1 MTRRLQHIS
10 DPSWQPWLLVAE
22 AGAVVIMAG
31 ILCQIAQLY
40 VSIRTRE
47 LRRDMTGDPWD
58 GRTLEWATASPP
70 PAYNFAVM
78 PRVETIDAFW
88 EMKRRGQTAILPTY
102 ETVEMPRNSAIG
114 VFIAFFASAAGFAL
128 IWHIWWLA
136 ILGLLGAA
144 TAMLVFGWSDDR
156 ERELSAAEIAQLE
169 AARLSL
175 RQPA

>member
-1 MTRRLQHIS
+1 
-10 DPSWQPWLLVAE
+10 DASWQPWLLVAE

-31 ILCQIAQLY
+31 ILCQVAQLY

-47 LRRDMTGDPWD
+47 LRRDLTGDPWN

-70 PAYNFAVM
+70 PPYNFAVL

-88 EMKRRGQTAILPTY
+88 EMKRRGHAAIPPTY

-114 VFIAFFASAAGFAL
+114 VVTAFFASVTGFAL
-128 IWHIWWLA
+128 IWHIWWMS

-144 TAMLVFGWSDDR
+144 VALLVFGWSDDR

-169 AARLSL
+169 QARRGLG
-175 RQPA
+175 QPA